1 MFLRGKGPGR
11 AKVKPPLGLLER
23 TALMLTRALRLLAV
37 GATLMAAG
45 CSSKIVVCPV
55 PAILADT
62 ATVTV
67 MRPGTTPDLANE
79 LFTVRLVDAESDCT
93 LNQRSGLIRASLDL
107 TFIAT
112 RAPTRDAAT
121 YSVPFFVLAHENA
134 KLYSKRIYQLKFTF
148 APGAS
153 TATIKQSPD
162 DTQFQLE
169 AGKMPWNYQLLSGF
183 QLTPEQIEYNKQKAR
198 YLP

>member
-1 MFLRGKGPGR
+1 
-11 AKVKPPLGLLER
+11 
-23 TALMLTRALRLLAV
+23 
-37 GATLMAAG
+37 
-45 CSSKIVVCPV
+45 V

-79 LFTVRLVDAESDCT
+79 LYTVRLTDAESDCT

-107 TFIAT
+107 TFVAT
-112 RAPTRDAAT
+112 RAPTREAAT
-121 YSVPFFVLAHENA
+121 YAVPFFVLAHENA